1 MTSIITGD
9 IINSRKAPS
18 EKWLH
23 SLKSELN
30 KIGAT
35 PKDWEIYRGDSFQVE
50 IKDPKQALTHAI
62 QLKAVIKQYKGLDVR
77 MCIGIGGKSYSA
89 ENITES
95 NGEAFIHSGQG
106 FEELKKNKQT
116 LSIVSPNSDFN
127 QEMNLLI
134 RLSLIAMDNWTP
146 AVAEFV
152 TLSSG
157 LLQEQIAKILDISQ
171 ASVSERN
178 QRSYLSEIR
187 ALEKSYRK
195 KISAYKLGTS

>member
-9 IINSRKAPS
+9 IINSRKAQS

-30 KIGAT
+30 KIGTT

-50 IKDPKQALTHAI
+50 IQDPKHTLTKAI
-62 QLKAVIKQYKGLDVR
+62 QLKAAIKQHKGIDVR
-77 MCIGIGGKSYSA
+77 MCIGIGNKNYSA
-89 ENITES
+89 EKITES
-95 NGEAFIHSGQG
+95 NGEAFINSGEG

-116 LSIVSPNSDFN
+116 LSIVSPNDDFN

-152 TLSSG
+152 TLNSG

-178 QRSYLSEIR
+178 QRSYLSEIKE
-187 ALEKSYRK
+187 LEKWYSK